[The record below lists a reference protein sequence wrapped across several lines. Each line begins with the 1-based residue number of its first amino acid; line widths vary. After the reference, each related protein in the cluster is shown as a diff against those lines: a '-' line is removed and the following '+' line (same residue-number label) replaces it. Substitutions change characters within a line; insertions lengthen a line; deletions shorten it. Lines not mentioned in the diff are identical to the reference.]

1 MTEKSPE
8 SGCESTA
15 RERAKRLG
23 WRVDPP
29 RDVDDDPGHADST
42 DARQGQ
48 LPTRDGTPDGWG
60 RQ

>member
-1 MTEKSPE
+1 MAERRRRKGRTAS
-8 SGCESTA
+8 A

-29 RDVDDDPGHADST
+29 EEPDGGRDDGDPPVGPPRRRPPRKA
-42 DARQGQ
+42 AN
-48 LPTRDGTPDGWG
+48 DGWG

>member
-1 MTEKSPE
+1 VAEKSTE

-29 RDVDDDPGHADST
+29 RDADDDPVDGDPT
-42 DARQGQ
+42 GARQGQ
-48 LPTRDGTPDGWG
+48 RPRDATADGWG
-60 RQ
+60 RS

>member
-1 MTEKSPE
+1 VAEKSPE

-29 RDVDDDPGHADST
+29 PDVADDPGDRDPTPARKKRPPR
-42 DARQGQ
+42 DAAA
-48 LPTRDGTPDGWG
+48 DGWG
-60 RQ
+60 RP

>member
-1 MTEKSPE
+1 MAERRRRKGRTGS
-8 SGCESTA
+8 A

-29 RDVDDDPGHADST
+29 RDVDDEPGDGDPTA
-42 DARQGQ
+42 ARQGR
-48 LPTRDGTPDGWG
+48 PPRDTTADGWG